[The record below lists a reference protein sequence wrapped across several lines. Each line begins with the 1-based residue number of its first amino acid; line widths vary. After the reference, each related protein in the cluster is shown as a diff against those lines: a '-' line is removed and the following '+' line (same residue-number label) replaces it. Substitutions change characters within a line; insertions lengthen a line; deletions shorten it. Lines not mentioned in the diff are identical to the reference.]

1 MPQGDSGAPH
11 EPLHLGILGAASI
24 AIGGIIPAASRTDN
38 VEVAAV
44 ATRGG
49 KKSREAGEA
58 APEAELFE
66 DYDSLLEKAN
76 IEAVYIPLPNS
87 MHVEWA
93 LKAIEAGKHILCEK
107 PFALDGEEAA
117 GAVEAAERSGLTL
130 MEGFMFRLHPQTQ
143 RLGELLSGGALGR
156 VRQVVAEFGH
166 RLDDPADV
174 RGIGSLGGGS
184 LGDVGC
190 YCISAIRASFGSEPR
205 RASAFASFD
214 EEGADR
220 ELAGVLEFE
229 EGFGVV
235 SSSISS
241 ARRERM
247 EIVGEEGRIS
257 LDAPFRADKAGG
269 TMEITRGGESSTES
283 FEGADPYRA
292 ELEEFA
298 AAIREGREPA
308 VGPSEILGNARAIGA
323 LLRSAQSNGGTV
335 DL

>member
-190 YCISAIRASFGSEPR
+190 YCISAIRASFGSEPSGPRPSPRSTRRERTGSWPAFWSSKRGSGLSR
-205 RASAFASFD
+205 RASPRRGGS
-214 EEGADR
+214 GWR
-220 ELAGVLEFE
+220 
-229 EGFGVV
+229 
-235 SSSISS
+235 SS
-241 ARRERM
+241 ARRAGSPSTLPSARTRPA
-247 EIVGEEGRIS
+247 GRW
-257 LDAPFRADKAGG
+257 R
-269 TMEITRGGESSTES
+269 
-283 FEGADPYRA
+283 
-292 ELEEFA
+292 
-298 AAIREGREPA
+298 
-308 VGPSEILGNARAIGA
+308 
-323 LLRSAQSNGGTV
+323 
-335 DL
+335 